1 MRLALVALS
10 ALALVPGGMLGA
22 QDVTPCTRSADGGA
36 QQGVLLA
43 RVLDAASGTG
53 VGGAVLTVLWRVTAV
68 SDAGVVSSVPV
79 ERIARADSAGRVR
92 FCGLPAGAS
101 LLTWAEVD
109 EARSVPAEIV
119 VPDADTLAFEL
130 RVPAAALRAASDAA
144 GNVRSG
150 ATGDTARAR
159 ARPDARVSGIVRAQ
173 NGDALAGA
181 RVRFALG
188 GPEVRTDTSGRF
200 ALPVVGPGARQ
211 LDIIA
216 LGWAPERRWVSFQAD
231 RTTHVD
237 VTLSARVRLLE
248 EVRVSA
254 PSAFARGFEERR
266 RRGAGGYFMD
276 HTRIAQN
283 RTGSIMDVALGFP
296 ALRVSHDTQGR
307 MLETLRRGASC
318 PIAVYLDGSPID
330 QIQLDAMVT
339 PDLLYG
345 IEYYPGFA
353 SPPIQYTSYS
363 RSNCGTM
370 LLWTRE
376 HANRR
381 DAK

>member
-1 MRLALVALS
+1 MRLALA
-10 ALALVPGGMLGA
+10 ALALLPIAAGGA
-22 QDVTPCTRSADGGA
+22 QAQAPVAVCARSADGGTR
-36 QQGVLLA
+36 QGVLLA
-43 RVLDAASGTG
+43 RVIDGASGAG
-53 VGGAVLTVLWRVTAV
+53 VGGAVLTVLWRVTTVADDGTV
-68 SDAGVVSSVPV
+68 TSEPA

-92 FCGLPAGAS
+92 LCGLPAGAS

-119 VPDADTLAFEL
+119 VPDADTLLFEL
-130 RVPAAALRAASDAA
+130 RVPLGELRAAASAGAA
-144 GNVRSG
+144 LGTAS
-150 ATGDTARAR
+150 DTARA
-159 ARPDARVSGIVRAQ
+159 APRPNARVSGIVRAQ
-173 NGDALAGA
+173 GGAPIAGA

-188 GPEVRTDTSGRF
+188 GPEVRTDTGGRF
-200 ALPVVGPGARQ
+200 ALAVVGPGARQ

-248 EVRVSA
+248 EVQVLATS
-254 PSAFARGFEERR
+254 PFARGFEERR

-276 HTRIAQN
+276 RSRIAQN

-296 ALRVSHDTQGR
+296 ALRVNQNTQGR
-307 MLETLRRGASC
+307 MLETLRRGTAC

-353 SPPIQYTSYS
+353 SPPIQYTRFDGS
-363 RSNCGTM
+363 RCGTM